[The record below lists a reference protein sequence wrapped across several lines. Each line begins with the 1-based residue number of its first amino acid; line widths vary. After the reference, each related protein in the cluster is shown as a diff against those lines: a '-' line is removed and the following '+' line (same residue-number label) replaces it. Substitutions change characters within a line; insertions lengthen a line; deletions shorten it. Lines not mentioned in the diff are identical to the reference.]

1 MIACLWMFLYTMFG
15 EGGTTCISIFSITYW
30 KATSGTIQKNSKEAP
45 VLHGSVVNFH
55 PCGSLAIRRLGGN
68 TGELCPA
75 TSHAAAWKLISQE
88 KVEECMPAC

>member
-15 EGGTTCISIFSITYW
+15 EGGTTCICIFSITRR
-30 KATSGTIQKNSKEAP
+30 KATSGTKQKNSKEAP
-45 VLHGSVVNFH
+45 VLDGSVVNFH

-75 TSHAAAWKLISQE
+75 TPHAAAWKLISQE
-88 KVEECMPAC
+88 KVGEHMPAC